1 MSKTPHITIHQTP
14 PHYTLRC
21 AICDDEHLLHTPCSI
36 DMALAQMEAF
46 GEMHKDCV
54 LPDDGER
61 EGEGD
66 D

>member
-21 AICDDEHLLHTPCSI
+21 AICDDEHLLHTPCSV

-46 GEMHKDCV
+46 GEMHKDCEMEV
-54 LPDDGER
+54 EQ
-61 EGEGD
+61 EGED
-66 D
+66 DD